1 MWNEFISYTKA
12 YIRMIDISRGKW
24 VLAFAAGCCVL
35 LLAFEIWQE
44 KGRVR
49 LTPSWIVWNIL
60 LSLEFGTILTMTLSG
75 RELGSEYEWKLIPLW
90 SWIEVCRGGSVD
102 ILIQILANIILFIP
116 LGFLLP
122 CCFAKC
128 RRYRYTIL
136 SVAILSLTIELIQ
149 GIARI
154 GLFEMDDIIHN
165 TLGACIGA
173 GLYAIVRCLREL
185 RMKGSTLS

>member
-1 MWNEFISYTKA
+1 MTSAEGS
-12 YIRMIDISRGKW
+12 
-24 VLAFAAGCCVL
+24 GCL
-35 LLAFEIWQE
+35 LLLLVAVCFCLRSRFGRR
-44 KGRVR
+44 KGGCD
-49 LTPSWIVWNIL
+49 LPPSWIVWNIL